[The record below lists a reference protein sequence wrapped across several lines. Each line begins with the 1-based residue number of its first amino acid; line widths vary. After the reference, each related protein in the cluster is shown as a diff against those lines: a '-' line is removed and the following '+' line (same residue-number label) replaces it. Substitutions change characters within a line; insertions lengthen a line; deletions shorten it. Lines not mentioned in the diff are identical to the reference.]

1 MIDALESLSFGTAT
15 LVVALI
21 AGTIS
26 GVLFYLIRR
35 QWRWVFP
42 AIVPIITAY
51 VIYWAPVRRGADTSE
66 YSAWAGLFLVFWSG
80 AGIIMSCAIC
90 WLIRKSQKG

>member
-1 MIDALESLSFGTAT
+1 MIDALEYLSFSTAT

-26 GVLFYLIRR
+26 GMFFCLIRR

-42 AIVPIITAY
+42 ILVPIMTACF
-51 VIYWAPVRRGADTSE
+51 IYWAPVRRGSDTSE
-66 YSAWAGLFLVFWSG
+66 YSVWAGLFLFFWSG

-90 WLIRKSQKG
+90 YAIQKIQNK